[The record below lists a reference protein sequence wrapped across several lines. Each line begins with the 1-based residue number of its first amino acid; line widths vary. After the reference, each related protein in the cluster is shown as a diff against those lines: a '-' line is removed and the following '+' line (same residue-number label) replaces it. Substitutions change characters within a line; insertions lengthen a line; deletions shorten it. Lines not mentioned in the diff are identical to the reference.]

1 MLEGLDDTDLEAYL
15 DYNPWIVPLFEIDV
29 MGTAAGYA
37 PTSMLQEEEYE
48 HNPESIIE
56 LSRAREAFEKRNG
69 NLTLNYRFCKGLWF
83 NKITNLKEIKPI
95 GMNLLTTDKDL

>member
-56 LSRAREAFEKRNG
+56 LSRGREAFENEMEISRRVTASAFEEVNIG
-69 NLTLNYRFCKGLWF
+69 TTTTLNC
-83 NKITNLKEIKPI
+83 
-95 GMNLLTTDKDL
+95 

>member
-1 MLEGLDDTDLEAYL
+1 MVTPTKGITPLYAEDINMLEGLDDTDLEAYL

-56 LSRAREAFEKRNG
+56 LSRGREAFENEMEISRRVTASA
-69 NLTLNYRFCKGLWF
+69 LEEV
-83 NKITNLKEIKPI
+83 KIGTVA
-95 GMNLLTTDKDL
+95 